1 MGFFAISDPVNHP
14 QEPVG
19 VPLLS
24 GEHAVLC
31 RWGHHSDEVFIIT
44 IIIPGLMGVF
54 SFHFNYGKGGTVCGG
69 ILFVDI
75 YIFYYSTLI
84 ISVFFA
90 KFLKNAPS
98 NINQNH
104 FYVNYGN
111 EQSGI
116 LYGEIWLGS
125 QVLDQS
131 EDFVKKLL
139 TNQRPLFQAF
149 IAQSCGEDC
158 AMWCDVDERRMWS
171 AYFWNVQQISMLYC
185 LYWGW

>member
-1 MGFFAISDPVNHP
+1 MTLWWAFCNFDPVNHP

-31 RWGHHSDEVFIIT
+31 RWGHHSDEVFIFT

-54 SFHFNYGKGGTVCGG
+54 SFHFNYGKGGAVCGG

-131 EDFVKKLL
+131 EDFVLNFWPIRGRYSRRSL
-139 TNQRPLFQAF
+139 PRAAGRTAP
-149 IAQSCGEDC
+149 CG
-158 AMWCDVDERRMWS
+158 AT
-171 AYFWNVQQISMLYC
+171 
-185 LYWGW
+185 

>member
-1 MGFFAISDPVNHP
+1 M
-14 QEPVG
+14 G

-31 RWGHHSDEVFIIT
+31 RWGHHSSPEVFIFT

-54 SFHFNYGKGGTVCGG
+54 SFHFNYGKGGTVCGE
-69 ILFVDI
+69 ILFVVDI
-75 YIFYYSTLI
+75 YISTLI

-131 EDFVKKLL
+131 EDFVL
-139 TNQRPLFQAF
+139 NF
-149 IAQSCGEDC
+149 
-158 AMWCDVDERRMWS
+158 
-171 AYFWNVQQISMLYC
+171 
-185 LYWGW
+185 